1 MVYFGREGRPSWVV
15 CIFLRIQQ
23 RAGTKA
29 GPRDIVGTTVKL
41 VLLVP
46 PIQSFALTSAL
57 VVVDADDIN

>member
-1 MVYFGREGRPSWVV
+1 MGGLHIPQDS
-15 CIFLRIQQ
+15 RIQQ

-29 GPRDIVGTTVKL
+29 GTRDIVGTTVKL

>member
-1 MVYFGREGRPSWVV
+1 MGGLHIPQDS
-15 CIFLRIQQ
+15 RIQQ

-29 GPRDIVGTTVKL
+29 GTRDIVGTTVKL
-41 VLLVP
+41 VLLVLVP